1 MGSNGFVGKP
11 VELASLGVTFDRRVE
26 LRRIE
31 HLIPSTKLGKF
42 SGRKPLNGLFDFF
55 RGGHR

>member
-1 MGSNGFVGKP
+1 MTSKRFVGKA